1 MSEVPGVFR
10 WPAAAQVV
18 LPLRGILSRAIPVAP
33 LHGFASDSGGAADH
47 QSLLVDLLD
56 LEDLAVLLLVGL
68 PPLPDL
74 PPPQVDAGTHFPP
87 SHIISAWPIEK
98 DKDWADAVVA
108 RDDAARMKDFIVDWL
123 I

>member
-1 MSEVPGVFR
+1 MPGPLGVFR

-18 LPLRGILSRAIPVAP
+18 LPVRGIFLRAISVAP

-47 QSLLVDLLD
+47 QLLD

-74 PPPQVDAGTHFPP
+74 PPPHGAGTHFPP